1 MGMLVDKDNLGF
13 GMRSWRYA
21 MLVDDGDIVEQWAEP
36 GFMDNAE
43 DDPYGETS
51 PQVILERVKK
61 LSGNTKSVIGSAISA

>member
-1 MGMLVDKDNLGF
+1 MERIGTIENMNKIDEYKNKIN
-13 GMRSWRYA
+13 W
-21 MLVDDGDIVEQWAEP
+21 DIWEDIQRVEE
-36 GFMDNAE
+36 NAE

>member
-1 MGMLVDKDNLGF
+1 VERIGTIENMNKIDEYKNKIN
-13 GMRSWRYA
+13 W
-21 MLVDDGDIVEQWAEP
+21 DIWEDIQRVEE
-36 GFMDNAE
+36 NAE

>member
-1 MGMLVDKDNLGF
+1 
-13 GMRSWRYA
+13 
-21 MLVDDGDIVEQWAEP
+21 
-36 GFMDNAE
+36 MDNAE

>member
-1 MGMLVDKDNLGF
+1 VERIGTIENMNKIDEYKNKIN
-13 GMRSWRYA
+13 W
-21 MLVDDGDIVEQWAEP
+21 DIWEDIQRVKE
-36 GFMDNAE
+36 NAE

>member
-1 MGMLVDKDNLGF
+1 MNKIDEYKNKIN
-13 GMRSWRYA
+13 W
-21 MLVDDGDIVEQWAEP
+21 DIWEDIQRVEE
-36 GFMDNAE
+36 NAE

>member
-1 MGMLVDKDNLGF
+1 MNKIDEYKNKIN
-13 GMRSWRYA
+13 W
-21 MLVDDGDIVEQWAEP
+21 DIWEDIQRVKE
-36 GFMDNAE
+36 NAE

>member
-1 MGMLVDKDNLGF
+1 MERIGTIENMNKIDEYKNKIN
-13 GMRSWRYA
+13 W
-21 MLVDDGDIVEQWAEP
+21 DIWEDIQRVKE
-36 GFMDNAE
+36 NAE

>member
-1 MGMLVDKDNLGF
+1 MNRIDEYKNKIN
-13 GMRSWRYA
+13 W
-21 MLVDDGDIVEQWAEP
+21 DIWEDIQRVKE
-36 GFMDNAE
+36 NAE